1 MFVGR
6 KGKAQQA
13 KTIQVDEALDTDRK
27 AYHPGQWSRAIELL
41 AMPENIFI
49 QAQSQAPYQ
58 RRLVLGNELST
69 TMATTSEQ
77 LSYPDCST

>member
-6 KGKAQQA
+6 KGKGQQA
-13 KTIQVDEALDTDRK
+13 KTIRVDEALNTDPK
-27 AYHPGQWSRAIELL
+27 AYYPGQWSRTIELL

-58 RRLVLGNELST
+58 RRLVPGNELST
-69 TMATTSEQ
+69 TMATNSEL
-77 LSYPDCST
+77 LSYPDWST